1 MSFGIRAQSFGAA
14 ALKPLFQSESQC
26 TSLLIEEK
34 TNIVFFSSCAPFVS
48 ESHDWLGYW
57 GKHMKATGF
66 RTVKDYQKVRAKNMK
81 IRQETEKISYQMTE

>member
-1 MSFGIRAQSFGAA
+1 MSFGIRAQPFGTAA
-14 ALKPLFQSESQC
+14 PEPLSQSESQC

-66 RTVKDYQKVRAKNMK
+66 RTVKDYQKVRGKNMT
-81 IRQETEKISYQMTE
+81 IRQEAEKFSYRMTE